1 MTNTLN
7 QTRLLSQLA
16 ILIDHEATIEQRLDE
31 LIPAVAGH
39 AIVRA
44 LLEGFRV
51 MSRDHRQALETRLNT
66 LTGRKP
72 PYVETATVYTVG
84 DPADAE
90 EYPVSSALQKIYTLY
105 NQELIGYALLGW
117 LASRELDSS
126 CVADEG
132 TSQHLAVQHTID
144 YVTAVQR
151 ISRLINDVFLW
162 ELDSD
167 GAECQC
173 CCPSC
178 SAGIC
183 LCAAWWRNV
192 LSEAWSEAGPINN
205 DIGIYVQQPKQGS
218 AATQAGLVRG
228 DLILAVN
235 GAEIKSSGDLQR
247 ALRNCPPGKAIHL
260 TVRRQ
265 SGQQEVIAL
274 VHS

>member
-205 DIGIYVQQPKQGS
+205 DIGIYVQQPKPGS
-218 AATQAGLVRG
+218 AAIQAGLVWG
-228 DLILAVN
+228 DVILAVN
-235 GAEIKSSGDLQR
+235 GDDIESSGNIQR
-247 ALRNCPPGKAIHL
+247 ALRNCPPSEAIQL
-260 TVRRQ
+260 TVRRP
-265 SGQQEVIAL
+265 SVELEEITL
-274 VHS
+274 